1 MFESPRRRIFQ
12 VVDYPPEARGGMETH
27 AGVFANAF
35 PRASERWAVTTL
47 APEVLGSRAAREGTR
62 PDCVLV
68 EAWEWTELVPMVRAT
83 WPKAPVVARTGGND
97 FHFLIAETHGRRST
111 EDRYRMW
118 LDDLRA
124 GVDLV
129 IATSAF
135 SARRLRESELGFLPV
150 APVRGGAFAVSGCRR
165 DPARRA
171 RIAVVGRL
179 VEIKGVDDCIAI
191 VADVQGRVDAEVDFV
206 GDGPLREELEA
217 AANEALRPGTFTF
230 HGAVTPSVALALT
243 AGADL
248 LLAMPRPKYR
258 SVGERR
264 VLQVE
269 AMGRGV
275 CEAVVN
281 GIPVVVADVGG
292 VPEMVSPEVGTLVG
306 ERDVEAGA
314 RAVVEWL
321 ERGRPADAAVA
332 EMRERF
338 GWPAVFRQ
346 YDSLFSAVCRGRA
359 PRLI

>member
-1 MFESPRRRIFQ
+1 VFESPRRRIFQ
-12 VVDYPPEARGGMETH
+12 VVNYSPEARGGMETH
-27 AGVFANAF
+27 AGVFAHAF

-47 APEVLGSRAAREGTR
+47 APEEISSFVRDAPP

-68 EAWEWTELVPMVRAT
+68 EAWHWTDLVPKVRST
-83 WPKAPVVARTGGND
+83 WPKAAIVARTGGND
-97 FHFLIAETHGRRST
+97 FHYAIAHERRRRT
-111 EDRYRMW
+111 GDWYRMW
-118 LDDLRA
+118 LEDMRA
-124 GVDLV
+124 AVDLV

-165 DPARRA
+165 DPARRP
-171 RIAVVGRL
+171 RIVVVGRL
-179 VEIKGVDDCIAI
+179 VELKGVDDC
-191 VADVQGRVDAEVDFV
+191 VAVAAEVQRSVDAELVVV

-217 AANEALRPGTFTF
+217 AAAQALRPGTFTF
-230 HGAVTPSVALALT
+230 HGAVAPSVAMALM
-243 AGADL
+243 ADSDL
-248 LLAMPRPKYR
+248 LLAMPRPVHDR
-258 SVGERR
+258 IGESR
-264 VLQVE
+264 VLHVE

-292 VPEMVSPEVGTLVG
+292 VPEMVSPDVGSLVG

-314 RAVVEWL
+314 RAVVDWL

-332 EMRERF
+332 QARERF

-346 YDSLFSAVCRGRA
+346 YDSLFSAVCRGQA
-359 PRLI
+359 PSLR